1 MSACLSLQERR
12 FFAVDSSAAQ
22 QAATWCHCETGGL
35 VAYVQGYNV
44 FLLDVPSGQ
53 RTQVTADGTPDGR
66 VRNGIADW
74 VYEVRAFVPPRRRG
88 LSDPGRNSGS
98 EFSVTIFLTPVPEC
112 LAPLA

>member
-1 MSACLSLQERR
+1 MSVSVQVRR

-53 RTQVTADGTPDGR
+53 RTQVTTDGTPDGR

-74 VYEVRAFVPPRRRG
+74 VYEVRAPFRTTATGFRILVET
-88 LSDPGRNSGS
+88 SDRNSLWRS
-98 EFSVTIFLTPVPEC
+98 SC